1 MKRHSGTHA
10 RSRAFVLIK
19 CTYCSKSFGQSD
31 DLRRHLRIH
40 TGEKPFL
47 CEFCPKRFNLRGNLK
62 SHQTV
67 HTGEK
72 PFLCAFCPKRFN
84 LRGDLKRHQRVH
96 TGEKPYKCKFCPKRF
111 TDHGNLSRHQRLH
124 TGEKSFLCEFC
135 PKRFNRLDNLITHQR
150 VHTGEKP
157 FMCEFCPKR
166 FNQRQTLNEHQ
177 RVVHTRE
184 KAYECKLCQ
193 KHFGYLCRLNYHLKS
208 RSHAKS
214 LAKFQNV
221 ESGQAALDTA
231 ETPETGANED
241 EIASPRTVTKPKK
254 ASALNETPTLSAKE
268 YQCEYC
274 SKVCKCASS
283 LSRHQKSHKRELSD
297 EVSQDPGNLQD
308 HISEYHPDQ
317 ENPKPSELEKSSST
331 EYVCEHCSKV
341 CKSASGL
348 TSHRKSHRKSHKC
361 QFCDKVFRYADSLRD
376 HSSEYHPDQL
386 EKLTFSCRDCL
397 KWFPTELALQ
407 GHMESSHSGPPKCM
421 CEWCGRTVGKYYLTE
436 HYKIHQQIAHDCEF
450 CSKSFATPKYLKRHI
465 RNYHKHH

>member
-10 RSRAFVLIK
+10 RSKAHALK
-19 CTYCSKSFGQSD
+19 CTYCSKSFGHSG

-47 CEFCPKRFNLRGNLK
+47 CEFCPKRFNRLEHLK
-62 SHQTV
+62 LHQRV

-72 PFLCAFCPKRFN
+72 PFLCEFCPKRFN
-84 LRGDLKRHQRVH
+84 QRGTLNSHQRVHTGEKPFLCEFCPKRFNHRGNLKLHQRVHTGEKPFLCEFCPKRFNQRTNLNRHQRVH
-96 TGEKPYKCKFCPKRF
+96 TGEKPYKC
-111 TDHGNLSRHQRLH
+111 
-124 TGEKSFLCEFC
+124 
-135 PKRFNRLDNLITHQR
+135 
-150 VHTGEKP
+150 
-157 FMCEFCPKR
+157 
-166 FNQRQTLNEHQ
+166 
-177 RVVHTRE
+177 
-184 KAYECKLCQ
+184 ECCC
-193 KHFGYLCRLNYHLKS
+193 KHFWYQSCLNDHLKS

-214 LAKFQNV
+214 LAKSQNV
-221 ESGQAALDTA
+221 ESGEAALDTA
-231 ETPETGANED
+231 ATTETGTNED
-241 EIASPRTVTKPKK
+241 EMVSPKIANGMK
-254 ASALNETPTLSAKE
+254 ASVLNETPKLSATQ

-274 SKVCKCASS
+274 SKVCKSE
-283 LSRHQKSHKRELSD
+283 SRHQKSHKRELSD
-297 EVSQDPGNLQD
+297 EVSQDPSTLQD

-361 QFCDKVFRYADSLRD
+361 QFCDKVFRYADTLQD
-376 HSSEYHPDQL
+376 HTSEYHPDQL

-421 CEWCGRTVGKYYLTE
+421 CEWCGRTVGKNYLPE
-436 HYKIHQQIAHDCEF
+436 HYRIHQQIPHNCEF
-450 CSKSFATPKYLKRHI
+450 CSKSFATPSYLKRHI
-465 RNYHKHH
+465 RNCHKH